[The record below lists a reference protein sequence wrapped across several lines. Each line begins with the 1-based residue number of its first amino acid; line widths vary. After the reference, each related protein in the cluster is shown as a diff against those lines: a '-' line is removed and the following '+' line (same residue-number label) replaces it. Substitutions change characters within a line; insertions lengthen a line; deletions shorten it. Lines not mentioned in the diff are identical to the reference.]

1 MKKLMATYNENGKS
15 LSGEVIQYSEDSCCL
30 VKFPVDESQPQDV
43 DNENI
48 YYIDK
53 DLLAFYND
61 LGGEA

>member
-1 MKKLMATYNENGKS
+1 MGKMMAAYNENGKS

-30 VKFPVDESQPQDV
+30 VRFPNEEGQPQDSKE
-43 DNENI
+43 NE

-53 DLLAFYND
+53 QMLAFYED